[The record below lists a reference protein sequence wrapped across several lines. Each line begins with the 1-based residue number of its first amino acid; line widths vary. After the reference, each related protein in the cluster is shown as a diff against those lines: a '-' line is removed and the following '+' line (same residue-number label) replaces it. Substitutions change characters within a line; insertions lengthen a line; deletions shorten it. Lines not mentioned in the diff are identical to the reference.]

1 MKTRFSILT
10 IVALICGITAA
21 HAQFGNAFMSYT
33 ENKRSINLGAEYEIN
48 SDFLSNDFINRFYR
62 GGYIDK
68 SMKDRQLA
76 RVSGANVIGGL
87 VNTHLTAFFGKDSS
101 RYRFLVGVNHRQFFN
116 ASITADM
123 YKLGFY
129 GNKQFQQQ
137 GEPAN
142 LGYSQVNNIT
152 FQEYKMG
159 FIIDGVDTTRAAM
172 GMSLSYLQ
180 GQNFVRLRTNDSQ
193 LNTAPDA
200 SSISLSTNAELSM
213 SDTAAKKWTDYT
225 GAGMSAEFFAV
236 TPYTSKLGKSKFIL
250 SVSNLGFIRWSDQSL
265 NYAADSTFIFSGV
278 NVDNVFDLRDSTL
291 NAIALDSIINNST
304 SLTRTHT
311 STNLPVTFLIIHK
324 VRFTKLFELTTGF
337 RHLFNAN
344 YKPYLFIE
352 SGFYISK
359 TVAASAHIGY
369 GGYGKLSGGLG
380 VNINVKDHFI
390 LKLGSN
396 SLQGFIAPKTTL
408 GQSAYC
414 TISYKF

>member
-1 MKTRFSILT
+1 VFAI
-10 IVALICGITAA
+10 ICGFTAV
-21 HAQFGNAFMSYT
+21 HAQFGNAFMDYT
-33 ENKRSINLGAEYEIN
+33 DNKRSINLGAEYEIN
-48 SDFLSNDFINRFYR
+48 SDFLANDFINRFYR

-76 RVSGANVIGGL
+76 RLSGVNVIGGL

-101 RYRFLVGVNHRQFFN
+101 RYRFLIGVNHRQFFN
-116 ASITADM
+116 ASITDDT

-129 GNKQFQQQ
+129 GNKQFQIQ

-142 LGYSQVNNIT
+142 LGQSQVNNIT
-152 FQEYKMG
+152 FQEYKLG
-159 FIIDGVDTTRAAM
+159 FIIDGVDTSKAIM
-172 GMSLSYLQ
+172 GMALSYLQ
-180 GQNFVRLRTNDSQ
+180 GQNFVRLRTNNSQ

-200 SSISLSTNAELSM
+200 SSISLTTNAELSL

-225 GAGMSAEFFAV
+225 GGGMSAEFFAL
-236 TPYTSKLGKSKFIL
+236 TPYTSKLGKSKFFL
-250 SVSNLGFIRWSDQSL
+250 SVSNLGFIRWSDKSL
-265 NYAADSTFIFSGV
+265 NYKTDSTFTFSGV
-278 NVDNVFDLRDSTL
+278 SIDNVFDLRDSTL

-304 SLTRTHT
+304 SLTRTRT

-324 VRFTKLFELTTGF
+324 IRFNKLYELTTGF

-352 SGFYISK
+352 NGFYICKAVS
-359 TVAASAHIGY
+359 TTAHIGY
-369 GGYGKLSGGLG
+369 GGYGKLSGGIG
-380 VNINVKDHFI
+380 VNINIKDHF
-390 LKLGSN
+390 LVKLGSN
-396 SLQGFIAPKTTL
+396 SLQGFVAPKTTL